1 MAVNILWADDEI
13 ELLKPHLIFLKE
25 KGYDVATA
33 TNGNEAIDLIKDKL
47 FDVVLLDENMPG
59 LSGLETLN
67 IIKNLK
73 PALPVIMITKSE
85 EESIMEDAIGSKIA
99 DYLIKPVNPNQILLS
114 LKKTLDNKRL
124 ITAKTVLN
132 YQQEFRQLGMALSNR
147 LDHHEWI
154 ELYKKMTY
162 WELELEKSKDD
173 SLNEILKM
181 QKVEAN
187 SLFSDYV
194 EDNYTDWLAG
204 KTEDKPVFSH
214 TVFKEKCIPILKKHE
229 KTFIILID
237 NLRFDQWKILQPRF
251 EELFNIEIED
261 LYFSIL
267 PTTTEYA
274 RNAFFAGLVPIDIM
288 KKYPQYWDNGEDE
301 SSRNR
306 FEMELLGEQL
316 KRNGLNIKFHY
327 NKILTLSAG
336 KKFAENIDNYLNA
349 NLNVL
354 VYNFVDMLSHARTE
368 MEVIKELVDDEAAYR
383 SLTLSWF
390 DHSPLTDIINHLH
403 YKKINVIITTDHGS
417 IKVSNPLKVI
427 GDKNTNANLRF
438 KTGKSLQYE
447 KKEVLD
453 VSNPAMAYLPQDNV
467 SSRFIFAKKDGFFV
481 YPNNYNYYVNY
492 YRNTFQHG
500 GISLEEM
507 IVPFVFLRPKS

>member
-1 MAVNILWADDEI
+1 
-13 ELLKPHLIFLKE
+13 
-25 KGYDVATA
+25 
-33 TNGNEAIDLIKDKL
+33 
-47 FDVVLLDENMPG
+47 
-59 LSGLETLN
+59 
-67 IIKNLK
+67 
-73 PALPVIMITKSE
+73 
-85 EESIMEDAIGSKIA
+85 
-99 DYLIKPVNPNQILLS
+99 
-114 LKKTLDNKRL
+114 
-124 ITAKTVLN
+124 
-132 YQQEFRQLGMALSNR
+132 
-147 LDHHEWI
+147 
-154 ELYKKMTY
+154 
-162 WELELEKSKDD
+162 
-173 SLNEILKM
+173 M

-214 TVFKEKCIPILKKHE
+214 TVFKEKCIPILKNHE

-274 RNAFFAGLVPIDIM
+274 RNAFFAGLVPIDII

-316 KRNGLNIKFHY
+316 KRNGLNIKYHY
-327 NKILTLSAG
+327 NKILTLSGG

-390 DHSPLTDIINHLH
+390 DHSPLFDIINHLH

-417 IKVSNPLKVI
+417 IKVGSPLKVI

-467 SSRFIFAKKDGFFV
+467 SSRYIFAKKDGFFV

-507 IVPFVFLRPKS
+507 IVPFVFLKPKS